1 MHGSICVILKKFV
14 EQNFGRDVWLE
25 ILRLAGHEGL
35 VLSPIQSYPD
45 EAVFAIVGATCER
58 LELDMPTALEAV
70 GKFAAPELIRFAR
83 GMLHPDWKTFELL
96 ANIETLI
103 HRTIRVSNPGAEPA
117 SIQAFEL
124 SDDQVQVVYSSQR
137 GLCALANGI
146 LQGLGDVFDEDLTV
160 VENTCTHKGDP
171 FCTFTITK
179 ASQLVPALAGA
190 GDTVGVSSSSVAV
203 EDSKN
208 PLSDPY
214 GMTSEI
220 GEAEAAQNEG
230 TETPVNVSS
239 GATGAKFVYTGKT
252 ERSSDGDTKHGLPS
266 SSTIIPLPKRIG
278 RYSIHEVLGLGGMG
292 IVYRGIDETLMRTVA
307 IKTLK
312 NVKTESEKK
321 EQFLAE
327 ARRLAKLSH
336 PNVVQIYDVGKVAQR
351 PYFVMEFLEGLT
363 LASRLS
369 RGPMTLAGALRIF
382 RQLLEG
388 LHAIHR
394 LGIVHRDIKPGN
406 VMLSSDLRHCQL
418 LDFGLAGDEAQMSSS
433 GGSAVSGTRG
443 YLPPE
448 RLKGYPGDYRSD
460 FFSLG
465 CVAYEMLSG
474 KMLHQLR
481 HFDSDNRLYLKV
493 IDETPQWLE
502 APEPLRA
509 IVLGMLHPVPEE
521 RLCDYSQ
528 INEVIERYHS
538 GPDSSDNPRDF
549 SI

>member
-14 EQNFGRDVWLE
+14 EQNFGGDVWKDV
-25 ILRLAGHEGL
+25 LRLAGHEGL
-35 VLSPIQSYPD
+35 VLSPIQIYPD
-45 EAVFAIVGATCER
+45 DAVFAIVGATCER

-70 GKFAAPELIRFAR
+70 GKFAAPELMRFAR

-96 ANIETLI
+96 SNIETLI

-117 SIQAFEL
+117 NIQAFEL
-124 SDDQVQVVYSSQR
+124 SAEQIQVVYSSQR
-137 GLCALANGI
+137 GLCALAKGI
-146 LQGLGDVFDEDLTV
+146 LQGLGDVFDEELSV
-160 VENTCTHKGDP
+160 VKNTCTHKGDP

-179 ASQLVPALAGA
+179 ASQLALTTAGA
-190 GDTVGVSSSSVAV
+190 HSSAGGVSSSSVSV

-214 GMTSEI
+214 GATSEM
-220 GEAEAAQNEG
+220 GEDELSQDQESKGSA
-230 TETPVNVSS
+230 NVSI
-239 GATGAKFVYTGKT
+239 GNTGGKFVYTGKT
-252 ERSSDGDTKHGLPS
+252 EQSSDTKPS

-312 NVKTESEKK
+312 NEKTEAAKK

-336 PNVVQIYDVGKVAQR
+336 PHVVQIYDVGKIAQR

-369 RGPMTLAGALRIF
+369 RGPMTLSGTLRIF
-382 RQLLEG
+382 WQLLDG
-388 LHAIHR
+388 IHAIHR

-406 VMLSSDLRHCQL
+406 VMLSSDLRNCQL
-418 LDFGLAGDEAQMSSS
+418 LDFGLAGDEAQRASSV
-433 GGSAVSGTRG
+433 GSAVSGTRG

-448 RLKGYPGDYRSD
+448 RLQGYPGDYRSD

-465 CVAYEMLSG
+465 CIAYEMLSG
-474 KMLHQLR
+474 KMLHQLS

-493 IDETPQWLE
+493 IDETEQWLQV
-502 APEPLRA
+502 PEPLRA
-509 IVLGMLHPVPEE
+509 IVLGMLHPAPEE

-528 INEVIERYHS
+528 IIEVIERFGD
-538 GPDSSDNPRDF
+538 GPTSSENLSDF
-549 SI
+549 KT